1 MELMRPA
8 LLTQAHQV
16 QGFHS
21 GVASLDEWLRKRALA
36 NQQAKASR
44 VFVTCD
50 ADGAVL
56 GYYALASGAIVAQS
70 AVGKVKRNM
79 PDPIPVVLLGRL
91 AVDVSLQGRGIGR
104 LLFQDAALRVLN
116 AANSVGIRALVVHAI
131 SPEAKEFYLK
141 LGLVESPTD
150 PMMLMTTLADLQYAI
165 AENL

>member
-1 MELMRPA
+1 MELTRPA

-16 QGFHS
+16 QAFHS

-36 NQQAKASR
+36 NQQAGASR

-56 GYYALASGAIVAQS
+56 GYYALASGAIVAQA

-91 AVDVSLQGRGIGR
+91 AVDISLQGKGIGR

-116 AANSVGIRALVVHAI
+116 AADSVGIRALVVHAI
-131 SPEAKEFYLK
+131 SSEAKEFYLK

-150 PMMLMTTLADLQYAI
+150 PMTMMTTLADLQYAI

>member
-1 MELMRPA
+1 MELTRPA

-21 GVASLDEWLRKRALA
+21 GVVSLDAWLHKRALA
-36 NQQAKASR
+36 NQQVGASR
-44 VFVTCD
+44 VFVTCNP
-50 ADGAVL
+50 DGAVL
-56 GYYALASGAIVAQS
+56 GYYALASGAIVAQA

-91 AVDVSLQGRGIGR
+91 AVDVSLQGKGIGR

-116 AANSVGIRALVVHAI
+116 AADSVGIRALVVHAI
-131 SPEAKEFYLK
+131 SMQAKAFYLK

-150 PMMLMTTLADLQYAI
+150 PMMLMTTLADLRLAC
-165 AENL
+165 ES